1 MPPPSEEWLKEV
13 RFHFRGMAAP
23 TNQELNR
30 ESFRKLVKQLMEKN
44 KTKNKVVT
52 KVPSDADL
60 NVMFDLADV
69 DKSGKVSL
77 DEFVALYK
85 LAESDLIHSLGAG
98 QLDVARKVNAM
109 AALDPKGPAALA
121 SDDGLE
127 ELRQGFDAAGQGR
140 PELGLPAF
148 AELMG
153 SLLGQGKGVPSGKD
167 LEVAFSLADAHG
179 SGLVSWAEFAPL
191 YRLAV
196 AGEVTGLSST
206 SFFSKGSVKKKK
218 ESILETIRIHKAD
231 AAMAPAVAPAA
242 PTVAPAVTAAPAVAA
257 PRTASAAAA
266 TASTIKEK
274 ADKNDDDDD
283 DDDDGAGARLAK
295 ATSVSYAPHDD
306 RPTHDGVPNA
316 DWHEERRF
324 DADDIPATRDEFLDA
339 YGDGGAAAW
348 EKARLY
354 EAAGSHADSASVHG
368 SSVHRSLERPS
379 SSARGSSAAHLSA
392 LQAKDA
398 VPRSGGSGG
407 GSLGRSDGG
416 SSMPHGGDISR
427 GLCTSRVADP
437 ERLLFQGTDG
447 NNSDGDAE
455 VPLFEPKAAVAVAA
469 AAATNSFAGAAK
481 PTTAAA
487 AATASTAG
495 ATLVVGATSA
505 GSGDD
510 ARASNRARL
519 IALYQQ
525 KNPTKVG
532 DVDKVLAK
540 WGPDSAGL
548 WAAIRKKYGDA
559 AVEALGP
566 PELKKQA
573 KALHPA
579 GASPSTGASLSRELA
594 TPKASAARDGKGG
607 GASRLGCSADRAKKP
622 LNAKDRRLADEEAA
636 RKKQKA
642 DWAKRQQKK
651 GSAAAA
657 TAGSGADAKSK
668 SLGGPKTVSLAA
680 KGRSAS
686 VGRPGDSP
694 KTASL
699 AAKGRSASVG
709 RPGESPEDSAAK
721 DGKGG
726 GASRLGCNADRAKK
740 PLNAKDRRLADEEA
754 ARKKQKADWA
764 KRQQK
769 KKAAEAA
776 AADASAAAPA
786 MGKGKGQGSKGAV
799 VNATGAKGGG
809 AAVVAAAAASESTSL
824 EEKNRRAIE
833 EAGLVHGSAAR
844 AAGGYRVVKGRAPP
858 AGASDLA
865 SDMVMN
871 VASVE
876 FAAFVESEAAD
887 LFREVEDGM
896 AVTDALRLVEDA
908 VADRD
913 YDAAQA
919 DAVVGRFRAM
929 VAGAKARAKARA
941 KAEAE
946 GRAKAEAEG
955 RAESKAAERKEAAA
969 VEEAMPAAL
978 AFTSSISL
986 LPFSVLG
993 QQVGMDG
1000 KVRTGA
1006 GPDALDSP
1014 VTAIVDLAE
1023 MRHIQPPGG
1032 PRSSGGASRALYARI
1047 GIESEDRFPEPVVDA
1062 IKVTGDAKYVEARN
1076 IATRANTIRVCLVTL
1091 AGCAVYAYVR
1101 CPPLSAISK
1110 MFTDS
1115 PP

>member
-274 ADKNDDDDD
+274 ADKNDDDDDDD

-607 GASRLGCSADRAKKP
+607 GASRLGCS
-622 LNAKDRRLADEEAA
+622 
-636 RKKQKA
+636 
-642 DWAKRQQKK
+642 
-651 GSAAAA
+651 
-657 TAGSGADAKSK
+657 
-668 SLGGPKTVSLAA
+668 
-680 KGRSAS
+680 
-686 VGRPGDSP
+686 
-694 KTASL
+694 
-699 AAKGRSASVG
+699 
-709 RPGESPEDSAAK
+709 
-721 DGKGG
+721 
-726 GASRLGCNADRAKK
+726 ADRAKK